1 MSAVPSAP
9 ASLPAAAG
17 RAAVRAFERYLG
29 DSDSADAKI
38 PIARSLELDEA
49 SAFPH
54 EAIEAIDEWGLQR
67 FYAPAGSGGELRDV
81 LVPMMMIRAIARRDL
96 TSAVAHGKTFLGAVS
111 SWIAGGPAG
120 EVMAGLVLHGGPV
133 SWGLTERG
141 RGSDLSN
148 TATTAAIGRSG
159 ITLDGVKWPI
169 NNATR
174 GRAVTVLARSSD
186 VPGPRALS
194 LVVLDKQ
201 RVDAATL
208 EPQPKVLTHGLRG
221 TDMSGIGMRATVVEP
236 GLIVGEAGHGLEL
249 VLKGLQLTRPMTAAL
264 SMGAAD
270 HAIAIAT
277 EFAASRPIQ
286 GGRLADLPIART
298 TLGTAVAD
306 LLLAEAVMY
315 AGSREAHHAPDEMAL
330 VSALAKYLGSE
341 TVDLMFRD
349 LAEFL
354 GADSQLVDIAAAA
367 GAFQK
372 ANRDNRAVGIF
383 DGNSI
388 VCLNVIVNEFT
399 AIAREAE
406 PVDAAEVVR
415 TYRLDAMLEQELP
428 TTRLRL
434 VTRRGSRMLRALPTL
449 VEMLG
454 SRASAAP
461 ARRISAELTRL
472 IEVAGRIPRSAM
484 PSPGAFD
491 VANRI
496 AHCFGASCVIAL
508 VLGSADSGGERTELR
523 LRAVL
528 ERLAAR
534 LGLAD
539 PGAVWAS
546 AADLADEALVRGSD
560 RRRVSLLEEWE
571 TAS

>member
-1 MSAVPSAP
+1 M
-9 ASLPAAAG
+9 PAAAG
-17 RAAVRAFERYLG
+17 RAAVREFDRYLG
-29 DSDSADAKI
+29 DPDDAATKI
-38 PIARSLELDEA
+38 PTARSLELDER
-49 SAFPH
+49 SAFPR
-54 EAIEAIDEWGLQR
+54 EAIEAIDDWGLQR
-67 FYAPAGSGGELRDV
+67 WYAPAQSGGELRDV

-96 TSAVAHGKTFLGAVS
+96 TPAVAHGKTFLGAVS
-111 SWIAGGPAG
+111 AWIAGGPAAG
-120 EVMAGLVLHGGPV
+120 VMAGLVLHGGPV

-148 TATTAAIGRSG
+148 TTTTAGIGAGG

-194 LVVLDKQ
+194 LVILDKQ

-208 EPQPKVLTHGLRG
+208 ELQPKVLTHGLRG

-236 GLIVGEAGHGLEL
+236 ELIVGEAGHGLEL

-270 HAIAIAT
+270 HGLAIAT
-277 EFAASRPIQ
+277 EFAATRRIT
-286 GGRLADLPIART
+286 GGRLADLPIVRS
-298 TLGTAVAD
+298 TLGAAVAD
-306 LLLAEAVMY
+306 VLLAEAVMY
-315 AGSREAHHAPDEMAL
+315 AGAREAHHAPNEMAL

-349 LAEFL
+349 LAQFL
-354 GADSQLVDIAAAA
+354 GTDSQLVDSAGA

-406 PVDAAEVVR
+406 PVDAADLVR
-415 TYRLDAMLEQELP
+415 THRLDAVLEEELLM
-428 TTRLRL
+428 TRLRL
-434 VTRRGSRMLRALPTL
+434 VTRRGSRMLRALPSL

-454 SRASAAP
+454 ARASAAP
-461 ARRISAELTRL
+461 ARRISDELARL
-472 IEVAGRIPRSAM
+472 VEIAGRIPPSAM

-539 PGAVWAS
+539 PGPLWKS
-546 AADLADEALVRGSD
+546 TADLADDALMLGSD